1 MCFHEMIFNFQ
12 IFFISFGIIFLAEL
26 GDKTQI
32 TVITLAAK
40 EKNPFKIGLA
50 TSIGISLVVLIGIVI
65 GYFLNIFI
73 PDFWIKI
80 IGITIFLAFGI
91 GSLIK
96 IMLEKEKNDEKDED
110 ILDDSKIKIANV
122 FIFALLSIFIME
134 FGDKTQ
140 LMTISLTANYFLP
153 LEVGLGAC
161 LALSSLCFMGAY
173 LGDFISKK
181 VKKKWIDLI
190 GSIIFI
196 IIGIIMLF
204 ELIFTL

>member
-1 MCFHEMIFNFQ
+1 MCLHVIFFNFQ
-12 IFFISFGIIFLAEL
+12 IFFISFAIIFLAEL

-40 EKNPFKIGLA
+40 EKSPFKIGLA
-50 TSIGISLVVLIGIVI
+50 TSIGISLVVIIGIII
-65 GYFLNIFI
+65 GYFLNLFI
-73 PDFWIKI
+73 PDLWIKI

-96 IMLEKEKNDEKDED
+96 IKLEN
-110 ILDDSKIKIANV
+110 DDSEEISEDPSKDSRIKIANM

-140 LMTISLTANYFLP
+140 LMTISLTASYFLP

-173 LGDFISKK
+173 LGDFIATKIPK
-181 VKKKWIDLI
+181 RWR
-190 GSIIFI
+190 
-196 IIGIIMLF
+196 
-204 ELIFTL
+204 

>member
-1 MCFHEMIFNFQ
+1 MVFFNFE

-40 EKNPFKIGLA
+40 EKSPFKIGLA
-50 TSIGISLVVLIGIVI
+50 TSIGISLVVIIGIII

-73 PDFWIKI
+73 PDFFIKI
-80 IGITIFLAFGI
+80 IGISIFLAFGVI
-91 GSLIK
+91 SLIK
-96 IMLEKEKNDEKDED
+96 IKLENDESEEKSEEKVDN
-110 ILDDSKIKIANV
+110 SKIKIANV

-140 LMTISLTANYFLP
+140 LMTISLTANYILP

-181 VKKKWIDLI
+181 IPKKWIDFI
-190 GSIIFI
+190 GSIVFI
-196 IIGIIMLF
+196 VIGIIMLI
-204 ELIFTL
+204 ELILSL